1 MSQTLSVA
9 TTDLQCNVNNTAH
22 NTDEFGFDRLILRRG
37 SRFTITVHFMHRG
50 YQPND
55 DKVSFFVQTG
65 VEASGA
71 FEKITFPLSNS
82 LAENSW
88 NAAVVSNVGK
98 QLTLSICSPSTSK
111 IGYFSLNMVCS
122 TKGQS
127 RIFNLGEVIL
137 LFNPWCSADAV
148 FLDTEDKR
156 REYVLND
163 QGLTYYG
170 THKHISSSAWNYGQ
184 FEHGIVDICLKLLN
198 NSKDYVDN
206 PKEDFSKRN
215 DPIYISRIISAV
227 VNCNDDN
234 GILEGNW
241 SNDYSNGIAP
251 TKWNG
256 SISIL
261 RKWNDSGCRPVRYGQ
276 CWVFAAVACTVL
288 RCLGIATRHITN
300 FNSAHDKEQDLKI
313 DNFYDEGGKPLNLTK
328 DSMWNYHCWIECWM
342 TRPDLNPGYDGW
354 QVLDPTPQERSG
366 GVFCCGPSPLKAI
379 KNGDVDLKYDTPFVF
394 AEVNADCV
402 SWLVH
407 KDGSKKQISVN
418 HQLVGQRIS
427 TKAVGRD
434 EREDVTHNYKYAEG
448 SKEER
453 DTFNKADAKLNL
465 PTTLDNT
472 MAIKLNSSKANPNGK
487 NLETTVV
494 VTNNTSAVKNCRL
507 VLCAQT
513 IFHNGKPIQECG
525 WKDLESFKLGPQEVK
540 TETFQVLYSDY
551 SKSISEHNQICI
563 TSLVIEYDTNE
574 VLVAKKV
581 ITLENPRLD
590 IKIIG
595 EPVQYR
601 EMVAEICFTNPLSE
615 DLCHGVFHVEGA
627 GLTEEQVFQCPI
639 KSISPGQEVKVRA
652 KFTPQ
657 KSGLRK
663 MIVDFDCNKLK
674 DLKGSKNVI
683 IKPYHE

>member
-1 MSQTLSVA
+1 MSQTLTVA
-9 TTDLQCNVNNTAH
+9 TTDLQCKVNNTAH
-22 NTDEFGFDRLILRRG
+22 NAEEFGFERLVLRRG
-37 SRFTITVHFMHRG
+37 SRFTITVNFMLRG

-55 DKVSFFVQTG
+55 DKVSFIVQTG

-71 FEKITFPLSNS
+71 FEKITFPLSNT

-88 NAAVVSNVGK
+88 NAALVSNVGN

-111 IGYFSLNMVCS
+111 IGHFSLNMVCS

-127 RIFNLGEVIL
+127 RIFNLGEFIL

-148 FLDTEDKR
+148 FLDAEDKR

-170 THKHISSSAWNYGQ
+170 THKHISCSAWNFGQ

-198 NSKDYVDN
+198 NSKNYDDN

-234 GILEGNW
+234 GILVGNW
-241 SNDYSNGIAP
+241 GSDYSKGIAP
-251 TKWNG
+251 TQWNG

-261 RKWNDSGCRPVRYGQ
+261 RKWNESGCHPVRYGQ

-313 DNFYDEGGKPLNLTK
+313 DTFCDEGGRTLNLTK
-328 DSMWNYHCWIECWM
+328 DSMWNYHCWVECWM
-342 TRPDLNPGYDGW
+342 TRPDLKPGYDGW
-354 QVLDPTPQERSG
+354 QALDPTPQEKSG

-379 KNGDVDLKYDTPFVF
+379 KNGDIDLKYDTPFVF

-402 SWLVH
+402 TWLVY
-407 KDGSKKQISVN
+407 KDGSKRQISVN
-418 HQLVGQRIS
+418 HQLVGQHIS

-434 EREDVTHNYKYAEG
+434 EREDLTHNYKYAEG
-448 SKEER
+448 SQEER

-465 PTTLDNT
+465 PTKLDNSMT
-472 MAIKLNSSKANPNGK
+472 IKLNASRANLNGQ
-487 NLETTVV
+487 NFETSVV
-494 VTNNTSAVKNCRL
+494 VKNNTSVVKNCRL
-507 VLCAQT
+507 MFCAQT
-513 IFHNGKPIQECG
+513 ILHNGKPIQECG
-525 WKDLESFKLGPQEVK
+525 WKDLASFKLGPREVK
-540 TETFQVLYSDY
+540 TETFQVRYSDY
-551 SKSISEHNQICI
+551 SKSIKEHNQICI
-563 TSLVIEYDTNE
+563 TSLVIEYDANE

-581 ITLENPRLD
+581 ITLQNPELD

-601 EMVAEICFTNPLSE
+601 EIVAEICFTNPLPEHLSN
-615 DLCHGVFHVEGA
+615 GVFHVEGA
-627 GLTEEQVFQCPI
+627 GLTEEQVLQCPVN
-639 KSISPGQEVKVRA
+639 SISPGQQVKVRT

-674 DLKGSKNVI
+674 DLKGSKNII
-683 IKPYHE
+683 IKPSPK